1 MKSMPI
7 KSNTIALA
15 LDTHNDFV
23 FSPRLTDFINLQR
36 HKNFALKFQLHFK
49 KAVVFCWNF
58 SINYK
63 IYCTKRIHDL
73 MKKQIP
79 SLTRAKIFLKLKT
92 HKNFRQ
98 AETIGQSVSRFRH
111 KRKTFKKNLWKS
123 FYTSMP
129 NWSFKFYFFTQYF
142 YFWDNSKSERG
153 KHTMT

>member
-23 FSPRLTDFINLQR
+23 FSPRLTDFINLQQ

-49 KAVVFCWNF
+49 KAVVFCGNF
-58 SINYK
+58 SINYN

-79 SLTRAKIFLKLKT
+79 SLTRAKIF
-92 HKNFRQ
+92 
-98 AETIGQSVSRFRH
+98 
-111 KRKTFKKNLWKS
+111 FKAQN
-123 FYTSMP
+123 
-129 NWSFKFYFFTQYF
+129 
-142 YFWDNSKSERG
+142 R
-153 KHTMT
+153 